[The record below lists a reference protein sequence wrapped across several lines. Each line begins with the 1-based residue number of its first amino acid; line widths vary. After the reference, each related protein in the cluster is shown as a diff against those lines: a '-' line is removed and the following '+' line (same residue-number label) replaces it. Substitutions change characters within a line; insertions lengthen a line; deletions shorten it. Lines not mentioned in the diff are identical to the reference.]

1 MGAVE
6 PDRLVNDERARGD
19 RDRDAEADRREAEA
33 DQRER
38 HSDARELVLDR
49 WERDIAARAAALNL
63 LDDVEEEGR
72 EQARLRRAGEHVRR
86 RDDAEA
92 RRDTAIERDIR
103 QTQRTDRD
111 DVAGPSPGSIDTA
124 VPVARLATAL
134 LANLPL
140 DEVLELIL
148 AAGVEAL
155 PGCGAASVALIN
167 EGRLQTAASTASW
180 AADLDRAQVE
190 LDCGPLPS
198 ATGDAMVFT
207 TDMTHDDRWPRLA
220 GLPATN
226 IPRSVISI
234 GLVVGGTLTGVLT
247 LYADVGSP
255 FGQQAL
261 RIADMLAAH
270 AAATLERTIDRL
282 TYQAQTEAWQH
293 ALASRDVIGQAK
305 GILME
310 QRSTTADEAYHL
322 LRKTSQRLN
331 VKLRVIAEHVV
342 DQRLLPDA

>member
-6 PDRLVNDERARGD
+6 ADRLVNDERARGD
-19 RDRDAEADRREAEA
+19 RGRDAEADRREAEA

-38 HSDARELVLDR
+38 HSDARERVLDR

-72 EQARLRRAGEHVRR
+72 ERARLRRAGEHGRR

-92 RRDTAIERDIR
+92 RRDRAIERDIR
-103 QTQRTDRD
+103 QAQRTDRT
-111 DVAGPSPGSIDTA
+111 DVAGPSPGSTDPA
-124 VPVARLATAL
+124 APVARLATVL
-134 LANLPL
+134 QANLPL
-140 DEVLELIL
+140 DQVLELIL
-148 AAGVEAL
+148 AAGVDAL
-155 PGCGAASVALIN
+155 PECAAASVALLN

-180 AADLDRAQVE
+180 AADLDRAQLE

-207 TDMTHDDRWPRLA
+207 PDLTHDDRWPRLA
-220 GLPATN
+220 DLPDRNA
-226 IPRSVISI
+226 PRSVISV
-234 GLVVGGTLTGVLT
+234 GLVVGGTLTGALT
-247 LYADVGSP
+247 LYADIGSP

-270 AAATLERTIDRL
+270 TAATLERTFERL

-331 VKLRVIAEHVV
+331 AKVRVLAEHVV
-342 DQRLLPDA
+342 DQRLLAEA